1 MSCERADHHRIPEG
15 RPSVGAGPELRQL
28 PSPRAGS
35 AILARASGSALDLA
49 SGSASGLALCL
60 ALCLA
65 SCLSSTGSASGP
77 LEGAY
82 QVANGTRRLVCDGQA
97 ESSPFAARVW
107 FFGGTPLRRLDG
119 LSSCEFRFGPF
130 AGAGEEAAEILPGQV
145 CQEWQVDGAGA
156 VTPRQILPLAW
167 TVRRLPDGL
176 LWEAYE
182 LLVVEGQGKEERRC
196 RLSAAATL
204 VPADRE
210 LERPLP

>member
-1 MSCERADHHRIPEG
+1 MGCERADHDRVPVG
-15 RPSVGAGPELRQL
+15 RTIVGAGPGPRRL
-28 PSPRAGS
+28 PFCRAATS
-35 AILARASGSALDLA
+35 ILARARGPA
-49 SGSASGLALCL
+49 SWLVSGLAWCL
-60 ALCLA
+60 TFCLP
-65 SCLSSTGSASGP
+65 SCLPSTGSAPEP

-82 QVANGTRRLVCDGQA
+82 QVANGTRRLDCDGQA
-97 ESSPFAARVW
+97 ESSPFAAPVW

-119 LSSCEFRFGPF
+119 LSSCEFRFGPL
-130 AGAGEEAAEILPGQV
+130 AGAGEEAAEILPGQW

-167 TVRRLPDGL
+167 TVKRLPDGL

-182 LLVVEGQGKEERRC
+182 LLVVEGQGREERRC

-210 LERPLP
+210 PERPLP